1 MQVFRSYNAGP
12 GSDILWQEWML
23 EEKKHFKK
31 KKKVKGKIFEIKF
44 ILFKKPKRAMSDLL
58 KTPVY

>member
-1 MQVFRSYNAGP
+1 MAGMDV
-12 GSDILWQEWML
+12 GRKETLQE
-23 EEKKHFKK
+23 